1 MADTLKAMRH
11 HRQEKAAEERVRWQG
26 HGLDTIPLASV
37 AEGKAHLATLDS
49 DEAVIGDGDTL
60 GVASERV
67 EPLPRACQGPLGI
80 DHPRLVI
87 ERRNA
92 ALKAWRGGKRGRVL
106 GQPQGLSAVG
116 EGRKALGATHDPP
129 GMHGEPDTWGRGD
142 PACALVG

>member
-1 MADTLKAMRH
+1 LVQQLSALAESLRLAAVREEADMADTLKAMRH
-11 HRQEKAAEERVRWQG
+11 NMQEKAADALVCWQG

-67 EPLPRACQGPLGI
+67 EPLPRACHGPLGI

-87 ERRNA
+87 ERLNA
-92 ALKAWRGGKRGRVL
+92 AFT
-106 GQPQGLSAVG
+106 
-116 EGRKALGATHDPP
+116 AL
-129 GMHGEPDTWGRGD
+129 R
-142 PACALVG
+142 